1 MKKILIT
8 LLAML
13 GINACVA
20 SETGGVM
27 NMNVKDFSAF
37 IANPDVQLIDV
48 RTPGE
53 YAAGHISGARN
64 IDVTDNDFVAEA
76 GAALDKSRP
85 VAVYCRSGRRSAEAA
100 GMLESMGYA
109 VTNLEGGIVAWTEE
123 GRPVELPKGAPVTP
137 CSSPD

>member
-1 MKKILIT
+1 
-8 LLAML
+8 ML
-13 GINACVA
+13 GINACAA

-27 NMNVKDFSAF
+27 NVNVKDFSAF

-53 YAAGHISGARN
+53 YAAGYISGARN
-64 IDVTDNDFVAEA
+64 IDVSDNDFVAEA